1 VATEVRSPICVT
13 NRWPSICVP
22 RLVPGDSGLPLA
34 AIRLVTSSGC
44 PATNGLQAV
53 GLSDRRPRNGLLQ
66 PAFVWCP
73 LNAGLRLLAF
83 VWCPPNASPGLVAF
97 YGRAKPHLQAIVNGR
112 RVDGQEVCVLGRVAQ
127 VMGISRVEVGEL
139 GLRELAAAL

>member
-1 VATEVRSPICVT
+1 MATEMRSPICVT

-22 RLVPGDSGLPLA
+22 RLVTGDSGLPLA

-73 LNAGLRLLAF
+73 LNAG
-83 VWCPPNASPGLVAF
+83 PGLVAF